1 MDWKSFNLGLWRG
14 AHGRARNVPLARDID
29 ETSYAA
35 GFAHGKRHARL
46 IRAGKKPPE

>member
-14 AHGRARNVPLARDID
+14 AHGRARTVALSLDID

-35 GFAHGKRHARL
+35 GYAHGKKHARV
-46 IRAGKKPPE
+46 IRAGHKPPE